1 MQFKNIA
8 IVLASGLVFAGCSL
22 LPSSENGSPEVMMED
37 TQVEETKMEDETMM
51 EETTEMME
59 DDDKSMVE
67 PEAMMEDANHVK
79 LVAENF
85 TFGTQEIRVKQ
96 GETLKLSVMNK
107 QGIHDIVID
116 ELDVNSGIIPEG
128 ETMEIEIPT
137 DKPGTYEYYCSVME
151 HRKMGMVGTLIIE

>member
-85 TFGTQEIRVKQ
+85 IILFYIIFLLKVFNIYF
-96 GETLKLSVMNK
+96 TLL
-107 QGIHDIVID
+107 I
-116 ELDVNSGIIPEG
+116 
-128 ETMEIEIPT
+128 
-137 DKPGTYEYYCSVME
+137 TY
-151 HRKMGMVGTLIIE
+151 LI